1 MLVTASHLVG
11 TPILSVQAS
20 AKIAEISEPIIDP
33 DTLKIVAFKVA
44 GPMVGSAYI
53 LDAKSIREYSQYGMV
68 IDSIDDLAEP
78 DDIIKVAKILE
89 LNFMLPGLKVETK
102 KGTKLG
108 KVTDYTVTDDN
119 FLTQQI
125 IVKRPF
131 VKSLMDPTLTIPRK
145 EIVEVTDYKVI
156 VKDEEKTIRARAEKE
171 DFIPNFV
178 NPFRE
183 PGFAPSQTETPVDKD
198 TE

>member
-1 MLVTASHLVG
+1 MLITSASLIG

-20 AKIAEISEPIIDP
+20 SKIAEISEPIIDP
-33 DTLKIVAFKVA
+33 DTLTIIAFKVS
-44 GPMVGSAYI
+44 GPLINKAYI
-53 LDAKSIREYSQYGMV
+53 LDTKSVREYSQYGMV

-78 DDIIKVAKILE
+78 DDIIKVAKVLDLRFNLID
-89 LNFMLPGLKVETK
+89 LKVETK

-108 KVTDYTVTDDN
+108 KITDYTLTDND
-119 FLTQQI
+119 FIIQQI
-125 IVKRPF
+125 IVKRPL
-131 VKSLMDPTLTIPRK
+131 VKSFIDPTLTIHRK

-178 NPFRE
+178 NPFR
-183 PGFAPSQTETPVDKD
+183 GQDFAQSQTETPADKD